1 MREGLHSGYTIYN
14 YGGGPNVTLSNVV
27 SLNAT
32 VREVVDSIKVFIP
45 DLRIEFVDNRIMN
58 QLSYEVLTT
67 HLDEKNFV
75 FQGDIRQGIKDTIS
89 LLKQAAPQKL
99 TIQGIK

>member
-1 MREGLHSGYTIYN
+1 MAYFLKSDQFDGRVY
-14 YGGGPNVTLSNVV
+14 NVV

-32 VREVVDSIKVFIP
+32 VREVIDSIKIFIP
-45 DLRIEFVDNRIMN
+45 DPKIEFVNSRIMN